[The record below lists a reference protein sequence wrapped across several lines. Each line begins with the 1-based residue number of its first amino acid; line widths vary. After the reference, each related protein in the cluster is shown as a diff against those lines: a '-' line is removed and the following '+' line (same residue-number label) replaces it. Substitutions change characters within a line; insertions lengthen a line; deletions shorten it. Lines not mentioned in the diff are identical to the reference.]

1 MAAVSNG
8 MESPAAEP
16 VIADTGPSFLR
27 TYALTY
33 AIGAAWL
40 AAEFVVLG
48 TQPKYGFGTVYVAAL
63 SMPPVLTAICLLLVD
78 RFGSMRTF
86 AWRVLALSIVATTVS
101 VISTVALTPVLILMF
116 RGGVGRSLS
125 ATSILSAVS
134 LVVVASP
141 LVIEL
146 VVSSRSK
153 RWLHATILVAGLA
166 VVGVALSIALA
177 PTGSLAAAMR
187 LDQGEILMITSSWWL
202 PVYALAAAYARRLGM
217 A

>member
-1 MAAVSNG
+1 MADVSNG
-8 MESPAAEP
+8 TESPSAEP
-16 VIADTGPSFLR
+16 VTESDTPPLWH

-40 AAEFVVLG
+40 AAEFAVLG
-48 TQPKYGFGTVYVAAL
+48 TQPKYGFGTIYVAAL

-86 AWRVLALSIVATTVS
+86 AQRVLALSIVATTVS

-116 RGGVGRSLS
+116 REGVGHSLS
-125 ATSILSAVS
+125 ATAILSVVS
-134 LVVVASP
+134 LLVVASP
-141 LVIEL
+141 LVVEL
-146 VVSSRSK
+146 VAASRAH
-153 RWLHATILVAGLA
+153 RWLHATILVGGLA
-166 VVGVALSIALA
+166 VVGVALSMASAPNGPLA
-177 PTGSLAAAMR
+177 SSMR

-202 PVYALAAAYARRLGM
+202 PVYALTAAYARRLGM